1 MIDRTK
7 VEQVLKR
14 IRPYL
19 QEDEG
24 DVQLININE
33 NNIVEIKLLGT
44 CSECP
49 LSPITL
55 RAGIE
60 RALVNEIPQI
70 KRVEAIN

>member
-1 MIDRTK
+1 MIDKNK
-7 VEQVLKR
+7 VELVLQK

-24 DVQLININE
+24 DVQLINITE

-49 LSPITL
+49 LSPLTL

-60 RALVNEIPQI
+60 RALINEIPQI
-70 KRVEAIN
+70 RRVESIN